1 MNCALEH
8 ITEKGSRVNRGTRA
22 RSSLDDDNISAAESE
37 RAIQLEGG
45 HGERETAKG
54 EGLRAEGLQM
64 GEP

>member
-1 MNCALEH
+1 M
-8 ITEKGSRVNRGTRA
+8 NRGTRA